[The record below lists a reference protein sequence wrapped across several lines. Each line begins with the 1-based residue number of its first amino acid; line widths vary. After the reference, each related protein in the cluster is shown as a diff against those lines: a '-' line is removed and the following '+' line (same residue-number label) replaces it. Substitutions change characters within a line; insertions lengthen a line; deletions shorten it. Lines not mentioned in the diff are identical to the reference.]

1 MPNIVF
7 RQAAKRYDDKVDR
20 YVFKDLNLDIRKGE
34 FTVLVGP
41 SGCGK
46 STLLRMIAGLEAV
59 SDGDLLFD
67 GARVNDVAPVQR
79 GVAMVFQNYALYAHM
94 TVYDNIGFGL
104 KIAGVKKAQRHA
116 LIVDAARQLQLE
128 ELLQRKP
135 TQLSGGQRQRV
146 AIGRAIVRAPKAFL
160 FDEPLS
166 NLDANLRGQ
175 MRTEIAQ
182 LHRKH
187 GITTVYVT
195 HDQIEAMSLADR
207 IVVLSRRG
215 LEQFGTPD
223 ELFDT
228 PANLF
233 VAGFMGS
240 HRMNLVPV
248 DHAHARLLALLT
260 GRNCGDL
267 LAAGIGTVG
276 ARPEDLQLVAGVG
289 ASVQRVER
297 LGAESLVHLQISD
310 VPGAVTVL
318 STDRSLEFGHTRG
331 LYLRADKLHCFDT
344 QGLRL
349 APRSDSSDTPA
360 PQTR

>member
-7 RQAAKRYDDKVDR
+7 NAVDKRYEDHLDR
-20 YVFKDLNLDIRKGE
+20 YVFKGLNLHLRKGE

-59 SDGDLLFD
+59 SGGELTFD
-67 GARVNDVAPVQR
+67 GARMNELPPVER
-79 GVAMVFQNYALYAHM
+79 GVSMVFQNYALYAHM

-104 KIAGVKKAQRHA
+104 KILKTPKAKRHEM
-116 LIVDAARQLQLE
+116 IMNAARQLQLE

-135 TQLSGGQRQRV
+135 GQLSGGQRQRV
-146 AIGRAIVRAPKAFL
+146 AIGRAIVREPRAFL

-182 LHRKH
+182 LHRRH

-195 HDQIEAMSLADR
+195 HDQVEAMTLADR
-207 IVVLSRRG
+207 IVALSRKG

-233 VAGFMGS
+233 VAGFMGT
-240 HRMNLVPV
+240 HRMNLIKV
-248 DHAHARLLALLT
+248 DRANGALLQMLT
-260 GRNCGDL
+260 GKDHGEL
-267 LAAGIGTVG
+267 AAAGIGTVG
-276 ARPEDLQLVAGVG
+276 ARPEHLELMPGSAANVQL
-289 ASVQRVER
+289 VER
-297 LGAESLVHLQISD
+297 LGAESLVHLNMTGMPD
-310 VPGAVTVL
+310 AVTVL
-318 STDRSLEFGHTRG
+318 TTDRLVAFGQGRSLQIAAER
-331 LYLRADKLHCFDT
+331 LHFFDSA
-344 QGLRL
+344 GERM
-349 APRSDSSDTPA
+349 APC
-360 PQTR
+360 

>member
-7 RQAAKRYDDKVDR
+7 QQADKRYDDKVDR
-20 YVFKDLNLDIRKGE
+20 YVFKGLNLDIRKGE

-59 SDGDLLFD
+59 SGGELLFD
-67 GARVNDVAPVQR
+67 GVRVNELPPVKR

-104 KIAGVKKAQRHA
+104 KIMKVPQAARHE
-116 LIVDAARQLQLE
+116 LILKAARQLQLE

-146 AIGRAIVRAPKAFL
+146 AIGRAIVREPKAFL

-182 LHRKH
+182 LHRQY

-195 HDQIEAMSLADR
+195 HDQIEAMTLADR
-207 IVVLSRRG
+207 IVVLSRHG

-228 PANLF
+228 PANIF

-240 HRMNLVPV
+240 HRMNLVTV
-248 DHAHARLLALLT
+248 DKARAPLLQMLT
-260 GRNCGDL
+260 GQSHGA
-267 LAAGIGTVG
+267 LAAAGVGTIG
-276 ARPEDLQLVAGVG
+276 ARPEHLELAPGNTAKVQL
-289 ASVQRVER
+289 VER
-297 LGAESLVHLQISD
+297 LGAESLVHLE
-310 VPGAVTVL
+310 VPGVAGTVAVL
-318 STDRSLEFGHTRG
+318 STDRSLAFGEHRT
-331 LYLRADKLHCFDT
+331 LKLAPELIHRFDT
-344 QGLRL
+344 KGRRL
-349 APRSDSSDTPA
+349 PA
-360 PQTR
+360 

>member
-7 RQAAKRYDDKVDR
+7 RQADKRYDERVDR
-20 YVFKDLNLDIRKGE
+20 YVFKGLDLDIRKGE

-59 SDGDLLFD
+59 SGGDLLFD
-67 GARVNDVAPVQR
+67 GVRVNELPPVQR

-104 KIAGVKKAQRHA
+104 KIAKVRKAERHTM
-116 LIVDAARQLQLE
+116 IIDAARQLQLD

-135 TQLSGGQRQRV
+135 AQLSGGQRQRV

-187 GITTVYVT
+187 
-195 HDQIEAMSLADR
+195 AS
-207 IVVLSRRG
+207 
-215 LEQFGTPD
+215 P
-223 ELFDT
+223 LF
-228 PANLF
+228 
-233 VAGFMGS
+233 M
-240 HRMNLVPV
+240 
-248 DHAHARLLALLT
+248 
-260 GRNCGDL
+260 
-267 LAAGIGTVG
+267 
-276 ARPEDLQLVAGVG
+276 
-289 ASVQRVER
+289 
-297 LGAESLVHLQISD
+297 
-310 VPGAVTVL
+310 
-318 STDRSLEFGHTRG
+318 
-331 LYLRADKLHCFDT
+331 
-344 QGLRL
+344 
-349 APRSDSSDTPA
+349 
-360 PQTR
+360 

>member
-7 RQAAKRYDDKVDR
+7 QHADKRYDERAER
-20 YVFKDLNLDIRKGE
+20 YVFRDLNLHIRKGE

-46 STLLRMIAGLEAV
+46 STLLRMIAGLESV
-59 SDGDLLFD
+59 SGGDLLFD
-67 GARVNDVAPVQR
+67 DLRVNELPPVKR

-104 KIAGVKKAQRHA
+104 KIAGLPKAERHA
-116 LIVDAARQLQLE
+116 LIQDAARQLQLE

-146 AIGRAIVRAPKAFL
+146 AIGRAIVRKPSAFL

-166 NLDANLRGQ
+166 NLDANLRAQ
-175 MRTEIAQ
+175 MRAEIAE

-187 GITTVYVT
+187 GVTTVYVT
-195 HDQIEAMSLADR
+195 HDQVEAMTLADR
-207 IVVLSRRG
+207 IVVLSRHG

-248 DHAHARLLALLT
+248 DETHAQQLLLLT
-260 GRNCGDL
+260 GQSTGEL
-267 LAAGIGTVG
+267 AAAGIGTIG
-276 ARPEDLQLVAGVG
+276 ARPEDIEVVDGSA
-289 ASVQRVER
+289 ASVQLVER
-297 LGAESLVHLQISD
+297 LGAESLVHF
-310 VPGAVTVL
+310 AVGGSLTPLCAL
-318 STDRSLEFGHTRG
+318 STDRSIAFGQARA
-331 LYLRADKLHCFDT
+331 LRVPPHKLHRFGPNG
-344 QGLRL
+344 QRL
-349 APRSDSSDTPA
+349 AP
-360 PQTR
+360 

>member
-1 MPNIVF
+1 MPDIVF
-7 RQAAKRYDDKVDR
+7 RQADKRYGEHV
-20 YVFKDLNLDIRKGE
+20 YIFKGLDLHIRKGE

-46 STLLRMIAGLEAV
+46 STLLRMIAGLESV
-59 SDGDLLFD
+59 SGGDLLFD
-67 GARVNDVAPVQR
+67 GERVNDKPPVAR

-104 KIAGVKKAQRHA
+104 KIAKIAKAERHA
-116 LIVDAARQLQLE
+116 MILDAARQLQLE
-128 ELLQRKP
+128 GLLQRKP

-166 NLDANLRGQ
+166 NLDANLRAQ

-182 LHRKH
+182 LHRRA

-195 HDQIEAMSLADR
+195 HDQVEAMTLADR
-207 IVVLSRRG
+207 IVVLSRNG

-228 PANLF
+228 PANVF
-233 VAGFMGS
+233 VAAFMGS

-248 DHAHARLLALLT
+248 DAAHAPLLALLT
-260 GRNCGDL
+260 GIGHAE
-267 LAAGIGTVG
+267 LAAAGVGTIG
-276 ARPEDLQLVAGVG
+276 ARPEDIELIAGSGGRVQL
-289 ASVQRVER
+289 VER
-297 LGAESLVHLQISD
+297 LGAESLVHLD
-310 VPGAVTVL
+310 VPDVAAPVTVL
-318 STDRSLEFGHTRG
+318 STDRSLSFGDQRS
-331 LYLRADKLHCFDT
+331 LHLPAQRLHRFDT
-344 QGLRL
+344 HGRRIE
-349 APRSDSSDTPA
+349 P
-360 PQTR
+360 

>member
-7 RQAAKRYDDKVDR
+7 RQADKRYDDKVDR
-20 YVFKDLNLDIRKGE
+20 YVFKGLNLDLRKGE

-46 STLLRMIAGLEAV
+46 STLLRMIAGLESV
-59 SDGDLLFD
+59 SGGDLFFD
-67 GARVNDVAPVQR
+67 GLRVNELPPVQR

-94 TVYDNIGFGL
+94 SVYDNIGFGL
-104 KIAGVKKAQRHA
+104 KIAGLPKTQRHE
-116 LIVDAARQLQLE
+116 LIIAAARQLQLE

-135 TQLSGGQRQRV
+135 SQLSGGQRQRV

-166 NLDANLRGQ
+166 NLDPNLRSQ

-182 LHRKH
+182 LHREQ

-195 HDQIEAMSLADR
+195 HDQVEAMTLADR
-207 IVVLSRRG
+207 IVVLSRDG

-248 DHAHARLLALLT
+248 DAEHAGLLQLLT
-260 GRNCGDL
+260 GDSWEALR
-267 LAAGIGTVG
+267 AAGIGTVG
-276 ARPEDLQLVAGVG
+276 ARPEDIAWSPGQDVRVNL
-289 ASVQRVER
+289 VER
-297 LGAESLVHLQISD
+297 LGAESLVHVLVD
-310 VPGAVTVL
+310 GVAKALTLL
-318 STDRSLEFGHTRG
+318 STDRTLAHGATGSVHI
-331 LYLRADKLHCFDT
+331 AKHHLHRFDPLG
-344 QGLRL
+344 QRML
-349 APRSDSSDTPA
+349 P
-360 PQTR
+360 

>member
-1 MPNIVF
+1 MPNIIF
-7 RQAAKRYDDKVDR
+7 RHADKRYDDRVER
-20 YVFKDLNLDIRKGE
+20 YVFKDLNLDLRKGE

-59 SDGDLLFD
+59 SGGDLLFD
-67 GARVNDVAPVQR
+67 GVRVNELPPVQR

-94 TVYDNIGFGL
+94 TVYDNIGFSL
-104 KIAGVKKAQRHA
+104 KIAGMPKAARHE

-135 TQLSGGQRQRV
+135 AQLSGGQRQRV
-146 AIGRAIVRAPKAFL
+146 AIGRAIVRAPKTFL

-166 NLDANLRGQ
+166 NLDAHLRGQ

-182 LHRKH
+182 LHRRV

-195 HDQIEAMSLADR
+195 HDQVEAMTLADR
-207 IVVLSRRG
+207 IVVLSRNG

-233 VAGFMGS
+233 VAGFIGS
-240 HRMNLVPV
+240 HRMNLIAV
-248 DHAHARLLALLT
+248 DAAHAPLIRLLT
-260 GRNCGDL
+260 GQTHES
-267 LAAGIGTVG
+267 LAAQGVSTIG
-276 ARPEDLQLVAGVG
+276 ARPEDLHLVPGEDAGV
-289 ASVQRVER
+289 QLVER
-297 LGAESLVHLQISD
+297 LGAESLVHLEIRG
-310 VPGAVTVL
+310 VPGAVSVL
-318 STDRSLEFGHTRG
+318 STDRGLAFGQRRT
-331 LYLRADKLHCFDT
+331 LRLDASHLHRFDPSG
-344 QGLRL
+344 QRL
-349 APRSDSSDTPA
+349 AP
-360 PQTR
+360 

>member
-1 MPNIVF
+1 MEFQRVD
-7 RQAAKRYDDKVDR
+7 KRYDDKVDR
-20 YVFKDLNLDIRKGE
+20 YVFKGLDLHIRKGE

-46 STLLRMIAGLEAV
+46 STLLRMIAGLEAI
-59 SDGDLLFD
+59 SGGELLFD
-67 GARVNDVAPVQR
+67 GRRVNELSPVQR

-94 TVYDNIGFGL
+94 TVHDNIGFGL
-104 KIAGVKKAQRHA
+104 KIAKVPRAERER
-116 LIVDAARQLQLE
+116 LILEAARQLQLE

-146 AIGRAIVRAPKAFL
+146 AIGRAIVREPRAFL

-175 MRTEIAQ
+175 MRAEIAQ
-182 LHRKH
+182 LHRRY

-195 HDQIEAMSLADR
+195 HDQVEAMTLADR
-207 IVVLSRRG
+207 IVVLSRNG

-228 PANLF
+228 PGNVF

-248 DHAHARLLALLT
+248 DETHDALLT
-260 GRNCGDL
+260 MLTGRGTAHWA
-267 LAAGIGTVG
+267 AAGVGTVG
-276 ARPEDLQLVAGVG
+276 ARPEHVEVQAGAG
-289 ASVQRVER
+289 ARIELVER
-297 LGAESLVHLQISD
+297 LGAESLVHFELPGVALRLTALSD
-310 VPGAVTVL
+310 
-318 STDRSLEFGHTRG
+318 DRSLAPDQR
-331 LYLRADKLHCFDT
+331 RQVRIPDAAMHCFDR
-344 QGLRL
+344 QGQRCQ
-349 APRSDSSDTPA
+349 P
-360 PQTR
+360 

>member
-7 RQAAKRYDDKVDR
+7 HQADKRYDERVES
-20 YVFKDLNLDIRKGE
+20 YVFKGLDLDIRKGE

-46 STLLRMIAGLEAV
+46 STLLRMIAGLESV
-59 SDGDLLFD
+59 SGGDLLFD
-67 GARVNDVAPVQR
+67 GERVNELPPVKR
-79 GVAMVFQNYALYAHM
+79 GVSMVFQNYALYAHM

-104 KIAGVKKAQRHA
+104 KIAKVEKAERHA
-116 LIVDAARQLQLE
+116 MIINAARQLQLE

-146 AIGRAIVRAPKAFL
+146 AIGRAIVRAPKAIL

-175 MRTEIAQ
+175 MRTEIAH

-195 HDQIEAMSLADR
+195 HDQVEAMTLADR
-207 IVVLSRRG
+207 IVVLSRNG

-233 VAGFMGS
+233 VAGFIGS

-248 DHAHARLLALLT
+248 DAAHSPLLSLLT
-260 GRNCGDL
+260 GHSHAEL
-267 LAAGIGTVG
+267 AAAGIGTIG
-276 ARPEDLQLVAGVG
+276 ARPEDIELVHGTG
-289 ASVQRVER
+289 TSVQLVER
-297 LGAESLVHLQISD
+297 LGAESLVHLE
-310 VPGAVTVL
+310 VAGVAEPAMVL
-318 STDRSLEFGHTRG
+318 STDRSLAFGHS
-331 LYLRADKLHCFDT
+331 RALHISAQRLHRFDT
-344 QGLRL
+344 KGQRL
-349 APRSDSSDTPA
+349 AS
-360 PQTR
+360 

>member
-7 RQAAKRYDDKVDR
+7 RHADKRYDAKVDR

-59 SDGDLLFD
+59 SGGDLLFD
-67 GARVNDVAPVQR
+67 GVRINNLPPVQR

-104 KIAGVKKAQRHA
+104 KILKVPQAERHQLILKAAQ
-116 LIVDAARQLQLE
+116 QLQLE

-146 AIGRAIVRAPKAFL
+146 AIGRAIVREPKAFL

-182 LHRKH
+182 LHRQY

-195 HDQIEAMSLADR
+195 HDQVEAMTLADR
-207 IVVLSRRG
+207 IVVLSRNG

-233 VAGFMGS
+233 VATFMGS
-240 HRMNLVPV
+240 HRMNRVPV
-248 DHAHARLLALLT
+248 DAAHAPLLALLT
-260 GRNCGDL
+260 GRTPQQ
-267 LAAGIGTVG
+267 LAAQGIGTIG
-276 ARPEDLQLVAGVG
+276 ARPEHIELLPGDACR
-289 ASVQRVER
+289 VQMIER
-297 LGAESLVHLQISD
+297 LGAESLVHLA
-310 VPGAVTVL
+310 VPGVAETVAVLT
-318 STDRSLEFGHTRG
+318 TDRSLGFDHARTVR
-331 LYLRADKLHCFDT
+331 LRPQDLHCFDA
-344 QGLRL
+344 QGQRL
-349 APRSDSSDTPA
+349 IAP
-360 PQTR
+360 

>member
-7 RQAAKRYDDKVDR
+7 HQVNKRFDERADR
-20 YVFKDLNLDIRKGE
+20 HVFRDLNLHIRKGE

-46 STLLRMIAGLEAV
+46 STLLRMIAGLEPV
-59 SDGDLLFD
+59 SGGELSFD
-67 GARVNDVAPVQR
+67 ELRVNELPPVKR

-104 KIAGVKKAQRHA
+104 KIAGLSKAERHA
-116 LIVDAARQLQLE
+116 LILDAARQLQLE

-146 AIGRAIVRAPKAFL
+146 AIGRAIVRKPTAFL

-166 NLDANLRGQ
+166 NLDANLRAQ
-175 MRTEIAQ
+175 MRAEIAE

-187 GITTVYVT
+187 GVTTVYVT
-195 HDQIEAMSLADR
+195 HDQVEAMTLADR
-207 IVVLSRRG
+207 IVVLSRHG

-248 DHAHARLLALLT
+248 DEPHAPLLQLLT
-260 GRNCGDL
+260 GQSPAAL
-267 LAAGIGTVG
+267 AAAGIGTIG
-276 ARPEDLQLVAGVG
+276 ARPEDIELSDGSA
-289 ASVQRVER
+289 ASVQLVER
-297 LGAESLVHLQISD
+297 LGAESLVHL
-310 VPGAVTVL
+310 TVASSPAPLCAL
-318 STDRSLEFGHTRG
+318 SNDRSIAFGQG
-331 LYLRADKLHCFDT
+331 RAVRMPSHKLHRFDPE
-344 QGLRL
+344 GNRI
-349 APRSDSSDTPA
+349 AP
-360 PQTR
+360 

>member
-7 RQAAKRYDDKVDR
+7 RQADKRYDEKVDR
-20 YVFKDLNLDIRKGE
+20 YVFKGLDLDIRKGE

-46 STLLRMIAGLEAV
+46 STLLRMIAGLEPV
-59 SDGDLLFD
+59 SGGDLLFD
-67 GARVNDVAPVQR
+67 GQRVNELPPVER

-94 TVYDNIGFGL
+94 SVYDNIGFGL
-104 KIAGVKKAQRHA
+104 KVARVPKDERHK
-116 LIVDAARQLQLE
+116 LILAAARQLQLE
-128 ELLQRKP
+128 ELLHRKP

-166 NLDANLRGQ
+166 NLDANLRSQ

-182 LHRKH
+182 LHRQQ

-195 HDQIEAMSLADR
+195 HDQVEAMTLADR
-207 IVVLSRRG
+207 IVVLSRNG

-248 DHAHARLLALLT
+248 DAAHGPILQLLT
-260 GRNCGDL
+260 GQDWQVLQG
-267 LAAGIGTVG
+267 AGIGTIG
-276 ARPEDLQLVAGVG
+276 ARPEDIALGPG
-289 ASVQRVER
+289 SSVRVHLVER
-297 LGAESLVHLQISD
+297 LGADSLVHVT
-310 VPGAVTVL
+310 VPGVAAPLTLL
-318 STDRSLEFGHTRG
+318 STDRAFVHGSTGAVRI
-331 LYLRADKLHCFDT
+331 
-344 QGLRL
+344 
-349 APRSDSSDTPA
+349 A
-360 PQTR
+360 PQRLHRFDLQGRRLVS

>member
-1 MPNIVF
+1 MPDIVF
-7 RQAAKRYDDKVDR
+7 RQADKRYDERVES
-20 YVFKDLNLDIRKGE
+20 YVFKGLDLHLRKGE

-59 SDGDLLFD
+59 SGGDLLFD
-67 GARVNDVAPVQR
+67 GVRVNDLPPVER

-94 TVYDNIGFGL
+94 TVYDNIGFSL
-104 KIAGVKKAQRHA
+104 KIAGLPKAERHG

-175 MRTEIAQ
+175 MRNEIAQ
-182 LHRKH
+182 LHRQH

-195 HDQIEAMSLADR
+195 HDQVEAMTLADR
-207 IVVLSRRG
+207 IVVLSRQG
-215 LEQFGTPD
+215 LQQFGTPD

-228 PANLF
+228 PANVF
-233 VAGFMGS
+233 VAGFIGS
-240 HRMNLVPV
+240 HRMNLMPV
-248 DHAHARLLALLT
+248 DAAHSPLLGLLT
-260 GRNCGDL
+260 GRSAAE
-267 LAAGIGTVG
+267 LAAAGVGTVG
-276 ARPEDLQLVAGVG
+276 VRPEDIVLADGDA
-289 ASVQRVER
+289 ASVQWVER
-297 LGAESLVHLQISD
+297 LGAESLVHLK
-310 VPGAVTVL
+310 VPGVPTTLTAL
-318 STDRSLEFGHTRG
+318 STDRSLALG
-331 LYLRADKLHCFDT
+331 RARTPQISAEKIHCFDT
-344 QGLRL
+344 QGQR
-349 APRSDSSDTPA
+349 RPA
-360 PQTR
+360 

>member
-7 RQAAKRYDDKVDR
+7 RQADKCYGERV
-20 YVFKDLNLDIRKGE
+20 YVFRGLDLDIRKGE
-34 FTVLVGP
+34 FTVMVGP

-46 STLLRMIAGLEAV
+46 STLLRMIAGLESV
-59 SDGDLLFD
+59 SSGDLLFD
-67 GARVNDVAPVQR
+67 GVRVNDMAPVER

-104 KIAGVKKAQRHA
+104 KIAGIKKAERHE
-116 LIVDAARQLQLE
+116 LIMKAARQLQLE
-128 ELLQRKP
+128 ELVQRKP

-146 AIGRAIVRAPKAFL
+146 AIGRAIVREPRAFL

-166 NLDANLRGQ
+166 NLDANLRAQ

-182 LHRKH
+182 LHRRY

-195 HDQIEAMSLADR
+195 HDQVEAMTLADR
-207 IVVLSRRG
+207 IVVLSRGG

-228 PANLF
+228 PANVF

-248 DHAHARLLALLT
+248 DEVHSPLLQLLT
-260 GRNCGDL
+260 GQGHAA
-267 LAAGIGTVG
+267 LASAGTGTVG
-276 ARPEDLQLVAGVG
+276 ARPEHIDLGAGAG
-289 ASVQRVER
+289 ARIEMVER
-297 LGAESLVHLQISD
+297 LGAESLVHLA
-310 VPGAVTVL
+310 VPGVPGTLSAL
-318 STDRSLEFGHTRG
+318 STDRGLAFGQSCA
-331 LYLRADKLHCFDT
+331 LRI
-344 QGLRL
+344 
-349 APRSDSSDTPA
+349 A
-360 PQTR
+360 PQHIHRFDIHGQRLLP

>member
-7 RQAAKRYDDKVDR
+7 RNADKRYDERVES
-20 YVFKDLNLDIRKGE
+20 YVFKGLNLDIRKGE

-59 SDGDLLFD
+59 SGGELLFD
-67 GARVNDVAPVQR
+67 GVRVNDMPPVAR

-104 KIAGVKKAQRHA
+104 KIAKIPKAERHVMILA
-116 LIVDAARQLQLE
+116 AARQLQLE
-128 ELLQRKP
+128 ELLDRKP

-166 NLDANLRGQ
+166 NLDANLRSQ

-182 LHRKH
+182 LHRKV

-195 HDQIEAMSLADR
+195 HDQVEAMTLADR
-207 IVVLSRRG
+207 IVVLSRKG

-248 DHAHARLLALLT
+248 DEAHGPLLQALT
-260 GRNCGDL
+260 GQTHAE
-267 LAAGIGTVG
+267 LAAAGVGTIG
-276 ARPEDLQLVAGVG
+276 ARPEHIELVPGDAARVHL
-289 ASVQRVER
+289 VER
-297 LGAESLVHLQISD
+297 LGAESLVHLAMPG
-310 VPGAVTVL
+310 VPGPVTVL
-318 STDRSLEFGHTRG
+318 STDRRLGYDDTRG
-331 LYLRADKLHCFDT
+331 LHLPADRIHRFDP
-344 QGLRL
+344 QGRRL
-349 APRSDSSDTPA
+349 PPPR
-360 PQTR
+360 

>member
-7 RQAAKRYDDKVDR
+7 QQTDKRYDEAVDR
-20 YVFKDLNLDIRKGE
+20 YVFRGLNLNIRKGE

-59 SDGDLLFD
+59 SGGDLLFD
-67 GARVNDVAPVQR
+67 GVRVNDMPPVAR

-104 KIAGVKKAQRHA
+104 KIAKVPKTVRHVMI
-116 LIVDAARQLQLE
+116 LDAARQLQLE
-128 ELLQRKP
+128 ELLDRKP

-166 NLDANLRGQ
+166 NLDANLRSQ

-182 LHRKH
+182 LHRKV

-195 HDQIEAMSLADR
+195 HDQVEAMTLADR
-207 IVVLSRRG
+207 IVVLSRQG

-248 DHAHARLLALLT
+248 DEAHGPLLKLLAGQTQAELA
-260 GRNCGDL
+260 
-267 LAAGIGTVG
+267 AAGIGTIG
-276 ARPEDLQLVAGVG
+276 ARPEHIELSPGDA
-289 ASVQRVER
+289 ARVQMIER
-297 LGAESLVHLQISD
+297 LGAESLVHLS
-310 VPGAVTVL
+310 VPGVPEPVAVL
-318 STDRSLEFGHTRG
+318 STDRSLVYDDARSLH
-331 LYLRADKLHCFDT
+331 LRPDRIHRFDP
-344 QGLRL
+344 QGRRL
-349 APRSDSSDTPA
+349 P
-360 PQTR
+360 

>member
-1 MPNIVF
+1 MPDIVF
-7 RQAAKRYDDKVDR
+7 RQADKRYDERADAF
-20 YVFKDLNLDIRKGE
+20 VFKGLDLHIRKGE

-59 SDGDLLFD
+59 SGGDLLFD
-67 GARVNDVAPVQR
+67 GQRVNDLPPVQR

-104 KIAGVKKAQRHA
+104 KIAGVPKAERHA
-116 LIVDAARQLQLE
+116 MIVDAARQLQLE

-146 AIGRAIVRAPKAFL
+146 AIGRAIVRAPRAFL

-195 HDQIEAMSLADR
+195 HDQVEAMTLAHR
-207 IVVLSRRG
+207 IVVLSRKG

-233 VAGFMGS
+233 VSGFMGS
-240 HRMNLVPV
+240 YRMNLVPV
-248 DHAHARLLALLT
+248 DEAHGPLLALLT
-260 GRNCGDL
+260 GRSSAEL
-267 LAAGIGTVG
+267 RAAGIGTVG
-276 ARPEDLQLVAGVG
+276 ARPEDIELAPGDGARVQL
-289 ASVQRVER
+289 VER
-297 LGAESLVHLQISD
+297 LGAESLVHLEVRG

-318 STDRSLEFGHTRG
+318 STDRSLAFGHGRS
-331 LYLRADKLHCFDT
+331 LRIAADRLHHFDAAG
-344 QGLRL
+344 QRF
-349 APRSDSSDTPA
+349 AP
-360 PQTR
+360 

>member
-1 MPNIVF
+1 MPNIIF
-7 RQAAKRYDDKVDR
+7 RQVDKRYDNTVDR
-20 YVFKDLNLDIRKGE
+20 FVFRNLNLDLRKGE

-46 STLLRMIAGLEAV
+46 STLLRMIAGLESV

-67 GARVNDVAPVQR
+67 GARVNDIAPVKR

-104 KIAGVKKAQRHA
+104 KIAGIPRAERHRMI
-116 LIVDAARQLQLE
+116 LDAARQLQLE
-128 ELLQRKP
+128 ELLDRKP
-135 TQLSGGQRQRV
+135 SQLSGGQRQRV
-146 AIGRAIVRAPKAFL
+146 AIGRAIVREPRAFL

-175 MRTEIAQ
+175 MRSEIAQ
-182 LHRKH
+182 LHRQH

-195 HDQIEAMSLADR
+195 HDQVEAMTLADR
-207 IVVLSRRG
+207 IVVLSPKG

-233 VAGFMGS
+233 VAGFMGT

-248 DHAHARLLALLT
+248 DQAHSALLAMLT
-260 GRNCGDL
+260 GRTVEDL
-267 LAAGIGTVG
+267 IGQGVGTVG
-276 ARPEDLQLVAGVG
+276 ARPEDVELVPGEGAQVQL
-289 ASVQRVER
+289 VER
-297 LGAESLVHLQISD
+297 LGAESLVHLAGRSME
-310 VPGAVTVL
+310 GTVTVL
-318 STDRSLEFGHTRG
+318 TTDRSLEFGHSRG
-331 LYLRADKLHCFDT
+331 LRIPPEKIHRFDAKGQRNT
-344 QGLRL
+344 
-349 APRSDSSDTPA
+349 SS
-360 PQTR
+360 

>member
-7 RQAAKRYDDKVDR
+7 RQADKRYDER
-20 YVFKDLNLDIRKGE
+20 IESYVFKGLNLDIRKGE

-46 STLLRMIAGLEAV
+46 STLLRMIAGLESV
-59 SDGDLLFD
+59 SGGDLLFD
-67 GARVNDVAPVQR
+67 GERVNALPPVQR

-94 TVYDNIGFGL
+94 TVQDNIGFSL
-104 KIAGVKKAQRHA
+104 KIAGVAKAERHA
-116 LIVDAARQLQLE
+116 LVLDAARQLQLE
-128 ELLQRKP
+128 DLLQRKP

-146 AIGRAIVRAPKAFL
+146 AIGRAIVRAPRAFL

-195 HDQIEAMSLADR
+195 HDQVEAMTLADR
-207 IVVLSRRG
+207 IVALSKNG

-233 VAGFMGS
+233 VAGFIGS
-240 HRMNLVPV
+240 HRMNLVTV
-248 DHAHARLLALLT
+248 DTAHSPLLALLT
-260 GRNCGDL
+260 GQTAEQLTAQRV
-267 LAAGIGTVG
+267 ATVG
-276 ARPEDLQLVAGVG
+276 ARPEDIQLLPGEHAGV
-289 ASVQRVER
+289 QMVER
-297 LGAESLVHLQISD
+297 LGAESLVHLA
-310 VPGAVTVL
+310 VPGVPGTVSVL
-318 STDRSLEFGHTRG
+318 SNDRSLAFAQRRTLQLSARH
-331 LYLRADKLHCFDT
+331 LHRFDAKG
-344 QGLRL
+344 QRL
-349 APRSDSSDTPA
+349 G
-360 PQTR
+360 Q

>member
-20 YVFKDLNLDIRKGE
+20 YVFKDLDLDIREGE

-67 GARVNDVAPVQR
+67 GERVNEVAPVQR

-104 KIAGVKKAQRHA
+104 KIAGVAKAQRHTMI
-116 LIVDAARQLQLE
+116 LDAARQLQLE

-146 AIGRAIVRAPKAFL
+146 AIGRAIVRAPRAFL

-195 HDQIEAMSLADR
+195 HDQVEAMTLADR
-207 IVVLSRRG
+207 IVVLSRKG

-248 DHAHARLLALLT
+248 DEAHAPLLALLT
-260 GRNCGDL
+260 GRACSEL
-267 LAAGIGTVG
+267 LAAGIATIG
-276 ARPEDLQLVAGVG
+276 ARPEDLQLVAGDA
-289 ASVQRVER
+289 ASVQLVER
-297 LGAESLVHLQISD
+297 LGAESLVHLQVAG

-318 STDRSLEFGHTRG
+318 STDRALEFGHVR
-331 LYLRADKLHCFDT
+331 
-344 QGLRL
+344 GLRL
-349 APRSDSSDTPA
+349 QPDKVHHFDTTGRRLAP
-360 PQTR
+360 

>member
-7 RQAAKRYDDKVDR
+7 QQADKRYDDKVDR
-20 YVFKDLNLDIRKGE
+20 YVFKGLNLNIRKGE

-59 SDGDLLFD
+59 SGGDLLFD
-67 GARVNDVAPVQR
+67 GLRVNHLPPVQR
-79 GVAMVFQNYALYAHM
+79 GVAMVFQSYALYAHM

-104 KIAGVKKAQRHA
+104 KVMKVPKAERHA
-116 LIVDAARQLQLE
+116 LILNAAKQLQLE

-182 LHRKH
+182 LHRSH

-195 HDQIEAMSLADR
+195 HDQVEAMTLADR
-207 IVVLSRRG
+207 IVVLSRNG

-248 DHAHARLLALLT
+248 DAAHAALLALLT
-260 GRNCGDL
+260 GRDPSAL
-267 LAAGIGTVG
+267 SAAGIATVG
-276 ARPEDLQLVAGVG
+276 ARPEDIELVLGAG
-289 ASVQRVER
+289 AHVQMIER
-297 LGAESLVHLQISD
+297 LGAESLVHLQ
-310 VPGAVTVL
+310 VPGVTKAVSVL
-318 STDRSLEFGHTRG
+318 SLDRSLAFGQSRT
-331 LYLRADKLHCFDT
+331 LRVPPAKLHHFDPS
-344 QGLRL
+344 GHRL
-349 APRSDSSDTPA
+349 AA
-360 PQTR
+360 

>member
-7 RQAAKRYDDKVDR
+7 RRADKRYDER
-20 YVFKDLNLDIRKGE
+20 AESYVFKDLNLDIRKGE

-46 STLLRMIAGLEAV
+46 STLLRMIAGLESV
-59 SDGDLLFD
+59 SGGDLLFD
-67 GARVNDVAPVQR
+67 GVRVNELPPVQR

-94 TVYDNIGFGL
+94 TVYDNIGFSL
-104 KIAGVKKAQRHA
+104 KIAGMSKAERHE

-182 LHRKH
+182 LHRRV

-195 HDQIEAMSLADR
+195 HDQVEAMTLADR
-207 IVVLSRRG
+207 IVVLSRNG

-233 VAGFMGS
+233 VAGFIGS
-240 HRMNLVPV
+240 HRMNLIPV
-248 DHAHARLLALLT
+248 DAAHSPLLERLT
-260 GRNCGDL
+260 GQTHEP
-267 LAAGIGTVG
+267 LAAQGVGTVG
-276 ARPEDLQLVAGVG
+276 ARPEDLQLVPGEDAV
-289 ASVQRVER
+289 VQLVER
-297 LGAESLVHLQISD
+297 LGAESLVHLELPG
-310 VPGAVTVL
+310 VPGAVSVL
-318 STDRSLEFGHTRG
+318 STDRGLAFGQR
-331 LYLRADKLHCFDT
+331 RALHLDRRHLHSFNT
-344 QGLRL
+344 QGQRL
-349 APRSDSSDTPA
+349 GP
-360 PQTR
+360 

>member
-7 RQAAKRYDDKVDR
+7 RHADKRYDERVDS

-59 SDGDLLFD
+59 SGGDLLFD
-67 GARVNDVAPVQR
+67 GERVNEHPPVAR

-104 KIAGVKKAQRHA
+104 KIAKIAKAERHA
-116 LIVDAARQLQLE
+116 MILDAARQLQLE

-135 TQLSGGQRQRV
+135 AQLSGGQRQRV
-146 AIGRAIVRAPKAFL
+146 AIGRAIVRAPRAFL

-182 LHRKH
+182 LHRRV

-195 HDQIEAMSLADR
+195 HDQVEAMTLADR
-207 IVVLSRRG
+207 IVVLSRSG

-248 DHAHARLLALLT
+248 DAAHAPLLQWLT
-260 GRNCGDL
+260 GQGPAEL
-267 LAAGIGTVG
+267 AAAGIATIG
-276 ARPEDLQLVAGVG
+276 ARPEDIQLMPGTG
-289 ASVQRVER
+289 TRVQLVER
-297 LGAESLVHLQISD
+297 LGADSLVHVA
-310 VPGAVTVL
+310 VPGVAPWLTAL
-318 STDRSLEFGHTRG
+318 STDRTLAFADARALHLPAQRLHRFDSRG
-331 LYLRADKLHCFDT
+331 RRI
-344 QGLRL
+344 G
-349 APRSDSSDTPA
+349 P
-360 PQTR
+360 

>member
-7 RQAAKRYDDKVDR
+7 HQADKRYDDKVDR
-20 YVFKDLNLDIRKGE
+20 YVFKGLNLDIRKGE

-46 STLLRMIAGLEAV
+46 STLLRMIAGLESV
-59 SDGDLLFD
+59 SGGDLLFD
-67 GARVNDVAPVQR
+67 GLRVNNLAPVQR
-79 GVAMVFQNYALYAHM
+79 GVAMVFQSYALYAHM

-104 KIAGVKKAQRHA
+104 KVMKVPKAERHT
-116 LIVDAARQLQLE
+116 LILNAARQLQLE

-182 LHRKH
+182 LHRTH

-195 HDQIEAMSLADR
+195 HDQVEAMTLADR
-207 IVVLSRRG
+207 IVVLSRNG

-228 PANLF
+228 PANLC

-248 DHAHARLLALLT
+248 DAAHAALLVLLT
-260 GRNCGDL
+260 GRGHTAL
-267 LAAGIGTVG
+267 AAAGIGTVG
-276 ARPEDLQLVAGVG
+276 ARPEDIELVPGTG
-289 ASVQRVER
+289 AEVQMIER
-297 LGAESLVHLQISD
+297 LGAESLVHLQ
-310 VPGAVTVL
+310 VPGVAKPVSVL
-318 STDRSLEFGHTRG
+318 SLDRSLAFGQPRA
-331 LYLRADKLHCFDT
+331 LRVPPAKLHHFDARG
-344 QGLRL
+344 QRL
-349 APRSDSSDTPA
+349 AA
-360 PQTR
+360 